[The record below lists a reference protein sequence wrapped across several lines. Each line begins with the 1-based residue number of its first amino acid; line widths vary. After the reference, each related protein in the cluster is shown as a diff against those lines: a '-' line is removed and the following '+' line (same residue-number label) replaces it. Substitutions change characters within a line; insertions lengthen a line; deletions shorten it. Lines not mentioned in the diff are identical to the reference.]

1 MKQHAREKE
10 IAIEMG
16 IGRTKGRGR
25 SHHLPRV
32 AKESATVRMM
42 VLPSR
47 SGALEAGSKIV
58 QKKLT
63 EAYESWVADLADKL
77 NDIRVI
83 LFHSD
88 QLGLTAHEERLRF
101 LIIEHTQPPA
111 LRVQSEGPIDTEFPL
126 DFDTLAA
133 LQFHTGTE
141 SIRVRPGPQ
150 DQYIAGI
157 TKLELPKRL
166 SIRRIFFVQLIHL
179 SENACSE

>member
-1 MKQHAREKE
+1 
-10 IAIEMG
+10 
-16 IGRTKGRGR
+16 
-25 SHHLPRV
+25 V
-32 AKESATVRMM
+32 AKESTTVRVM
-42 VLPSR
+42 VLPCRGGS
-47 SGALEAGSKIV
+47 LEAGSKIL
-58 QKKLT
+58 KKKPT
-63 EAYESWVADLADKL
+63 EAQESWVADLADKL

-83 LFHSD
+83 LFYSG
-88 QLGLTAHEERLRF
+88 QLGLSAHEERLRF